1 MTKKILSILL
11 VAVIAFSVL
20 VGCGKKKEAV
30 NPEPV
35 TQQTAQVI
43 ADTTSFKISY
53 TQSDSL
59 NPYEADTLNN
69 MVADDLVYEP
79 LFRSD
84 ESLDVQPELAG
95 SYSYE
100 KPNVL
105 YVTLVSGLEFSNG
118 DALDASSVVDAFN
131 NAKKSSLWSAA
142 LSPITNAEAVSDT
155 VVSFNLSYK
164 NEYAH
169 RLLTFPI
176 AKTVDGEKYALGS
189 GRYKFTE
196 GDGNVYAELNENY
209 REDFNPRF
217 TRIQLVNIPAT
228 DSINNALNIGNIS
241 YAYRS
246 PGADDI
252 SSLKCN
258 KKRVSQNNL
267 VYVGMNSSSS
277 VASNV
282 NIRKAVSLAIDRD
295 TIVKSAYQG
304 CAKSATSIFHPSS
317 NLGRETKMFFS
328 AADTSGAKQAIAK
341 SGISSP
347 SLTLLVN
354 SNKLRISAAQLIKQ
368 QLEAVGF
375 KVNVKQLGESEYFEA
390 LKNGSYDIYLGET
403 KIPGDMRL
411 SSFFDSSGATAYGI
425 DQNSSCASAYGEY
438 LNGEREIGGFTLEF
452 SNDMPFAPLVY
463 RDGIICYS
471 KAIHGDIQGC
481 YGDFF
486 TNIEDWYYN

>member
-20 VGCGKKKEAV
+20 VGCGKKKETV

-118 DALDASSVVDAFN
+118 DVLDASSVVDAFN

-142 LSPITNAEAVSDT
+142 LSPITYAEAVSDT

-196 GDGNVYAELNENY
+196 GDGK
-209 REDFNPRF
+209 
-217 TRIQLVNIPAT
+217 
-228 DSINNALNIGNIS
+228 IGR
-241 YAYRS
+241 AH
-246 PGADDI
+246 
-252 SSLKCN
+252 
-258 KKRVSQNNL
+258 V
-267 VYVGMNSSSS
+267 
-277 VASNV
+277 
-282 NIRKAVSLAIDRD
+282 
-295 TIVKSAYQG
+295 
-304 CAKSATSIFHPSS
+304 
-317 NLGRETKMFFS
+317 
-328 AADTSGAKQAIAK
+328 
-341 SGISSP
+341 
-347 SLTLLVN
+347 
-354 SNKLRISAAQLIKQ
+354 
-368 QLEAVGF
+368 
-375 KVNVKQLGESEYFEA
+375 
-390 LKNGSYDIYLGET
+390 
-403 KIPGDMRL
+403 
-411 SSFFDSSGATAYGI
+411 
-425 DQNSSCASAYGEY
+425 
-438 LNGEREIGGFTLEF
+438 
-452 SNDMPFAPLVY
+452 
-463 RDGIICYS
+463 
-471 KAIHGDIQGC
+471 
-481 YGDFF
+481 
-486 TNIEDWYYN
+486 